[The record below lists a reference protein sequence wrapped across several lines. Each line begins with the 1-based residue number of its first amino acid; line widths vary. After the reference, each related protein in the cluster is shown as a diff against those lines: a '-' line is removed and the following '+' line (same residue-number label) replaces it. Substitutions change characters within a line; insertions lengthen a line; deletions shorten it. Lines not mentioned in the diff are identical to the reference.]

1 MAEMNSAGRVPAP
14 QGAKRRSGRSAS
26 YFREPFGAFPKVVGV
41 LLIVL
46 FLSLIIMFSLFSA
59 LSYRHHAQKEEA
71 EALAAEIEAQ
81 RQLLALADAQAS
93 VVLPIEE
100 PKIAYAAYTADS
112 RTLGGV
118 IDSEYAILIDQE
130 NNTVLASL
138 NGDKR
143 IYPASMTKV
152 MTLIVAVE
160 HMQDLNAMYTF
171 SYEII
176 NPAVE
181 AGASIAGFS
190 SGESVTLL
198 DLLYGAALP
207 SGADATAAIADYVAG
222 SETTFAELMNEK
234 VETLGLKNTH
244 FVNASG
250 LHNKDHYS
258 TPHDIALIFE
268 YAMQIPLLREVLST
282 YQYTTTPTEQ
292 HPEGLLLTSTLFSRV
307 RGDEPGNAEIV
318 AGKTGYTLEGKNCL
332 VSMAQTPDGYSYIL
346 VTASASG
353 KYAPIY
359 DAIDIYRDYLPD
371 AQG

>member
-1 MAEMNSAGRVPAP
+1 MKSAGRASFPEEHRGRSRRPAP
-14 QGAKRRSGRSAS
+14 HV
-26 YFREPFGAFPKVVGV
+26 REPFRAFPKVVGI
-41 LLIVL
+41 LLIIL
-46 FLSLIIMFSLFSA
+46 FLSLIVMFCLFSA
-59 LSYRHHAQKEEA
+59 LSYRRHAQQA
-71 EALAAEIEAQ
+71 EADALVAEIEAQ

-93 VVLPIEE
+93 VVLPVEE
-100 PKIAYAAYTADS
+100 PKIAYAAYTPDS
-112 RTLGGV
+112 RQLGGV

-130 NNTVLASL
+130 SNTVLASL

-160 HMQDLNAMYTF
+160 HMPELNELYTF

-176 NPAVE
+176 NPVVE
-181 AGASIAGFS
+181 AGASVAGFS
-190 SGESVTLL
+190 SGETVTLL
-198 DLLYGAALP
+198 DLLYGAGLP

-222 SETTFAELMNEK
+222 SETLFAELMNEK
-234 VETLGLKNTH
+234 AGALGLKDTH

-250 LHNKDHYS
+250 LHDNDHYS

-268 YAMQIPLLREVLST
+268 YAMQIPLIREVLST

-307 RGDEPGNAEIV
+307 RGDEPGNAVIV

-332 VSMAQTPDGYSYIL
+332 VSMAQTPDGRSYIL

-353 KYAPIY
+353 KYAPVY
-359 DAIDIYRDYLPD
+359 DAIDVYRDYLPD
-371 AQG
+371 AEG